1 MRYLSYRVSLGYN
14 QSTPEVGEDFSA
26 PSYRVEIDYR
36 SGFNTLSLLAS
47 QQITDTSLGDGNQG
61 MLDNV
66 NLDDATG
73 VGLDQF
79 ESRVVELRWD
89 NESLCE
95 RCNAYAS
102 LLYEQEQYQTLI
114 EDNDQNV
121 ASIGFDYQLSRA
133 SSVGLQASRQERKFD
148 SDVDRNDFT
157 VTSFGA
163 NYRYTF
169 INDLSVQVFFI
180 VDESE
185 SDAETLTYDER
196 ISGISLTYTF

>member
-66 NLDDATG
+66 NLDDARG

-121 ASIGFDYQLSRA
+121 ASIGFEYQLSRA